1 MNLDIQ
7 MPAPSGDELK
17 AARTKVGLSQ
27 VEAATLMGYPVQ
39 SGSRGGLQSRTW
51 QALESAS
58 DPRNMPGP
66 IFAMFQLLT
75 GNHPKYVLDKKD
87 TAVESGSI
95 QCQSLVARSGVVDD
109 IAADDGSST

>member
-1 MNLDIQ
+1 MNTFHAID
-7 MPAPSGDELK
+7 MPAPTGDELK
-17 AARTKVGLSQ
+17 AARLVAGLSQ

-39 SGSRGGLQSRTW
+39 AGSRGGQQSRTW

-75 GNHPKYVLDKKD
+75 HQHREFLL
-87 TAVESGSI
+87 TSRAV
-95 QCQSLVARSGVVDD
+95 
-109 IAADDGSST
+109 